1 MPDITHRKRKTLALY
16 CRSVVV
22 VLDSMGQGPGPY
34 LHRLLNRFIWIRR
47 DPQIRGRGQSDWD
60 RDHVLIIL
68 SISMQL
74 SFFFFFYPFSLSC
87 PSCAPTAN
95 RHCQCLDQSQCIN
108 HTVMGN
114 MITYC
119 RVLSSSQ
126 QQHLIYPNRGHGLKH
141 WSTSC
146 ARQEVPVSS
155 ESLSPPP
162 SWV

>member
-22 VLDSMGQGPGPY
+22 VLDSMGQGPGSY
-34 LHRLLNRFIWIRR
+34 LHRLLNRFIWIRW

-74 SFFFFFYPFSLSC
+74 SFFLSFISVLPLLC
-87 PSCAPTAN
+87 SYRQLPLLGS
-95 RHCQCLDQSQCIN
+95 I
-108 HTVMGN
+108 TVLWETWSYTVG
-114 MITYC
+114 C
-119 RVLSSSQ
+119 SPV
-126 QQHLIYPNRGHGLKH
+126 PNILFTQTWGHGLKH

-155 ESLSPPP
+155 ESLSSLP